1 MTPEGFETTV
11 RKALGAAAEVLAGA
25 GIEDAARDARR
36 LLAFAMD
43 VAADRI
49 TLMSDEVVEGDALMT
64 LGRVVG
70 ERAAGRPVSRIVGGR
85 WFYGRW
91 FEVSDAVLDPR
102 PETETL
108 VAAALE
114 EPFERVLDLGT
125 GSGAIIVTLL
135 AERVQAR
142 GVGSDLSEAA
152 VLVAGRNAARHGVED
167 RVVFPASDWWDDIG
181 GRYDL
186 IVSNPPYIAAA
197 EMDGLARE
205 VRAHDP
211 RMALTDEADGL
222 GAYRVIAAG
231 ASGYLAPGGRLMV
244 EVGAGQAADVA
255 ALFEAA
261 GLENIETRADLDG
274 RERVVLAR
282 FAPKSAL

>member
-11 RKALGAAAEVLAGA
+11 RKALGAAAEALAGA
-25 GIEDAARDARR
+25 GVEDAARDARR
-36 LLAFAMD
+36 LLAYAMG
-43 VAADRI
+43 VAPDRI
-49 TLMSDEVVEGDALMT
+49 TLMSDEVVDGDALMT
-64 LGRVVG
+64 LGRAVG
-70 ERAAGRPVSRIVGGR
+70 DRAAGRPVSRIVGGR

-91 FEVSDAVLDPR
+91 FEVTDAVLDPR

-114 EPFERVLDLGT
+114 EPFARVLDLGT

-135 AERVQAR
+135 AERADAK
-142 GVGSDLSEAA
+142 GVGSDVSEDA
-152 VLVAGRNAARHGVED
+152 VLVAGRNAARYSVED

-186 IVSNPPYIAAA
+186 IVSNPPYISVS

-205 VRAHDP
+205 VREHDP
-211 RMALTDEADGL
+211 RMALTDEGDGL
-222 GAYRVIAAG
+222 GAYRVIASG
-231 ASGYLAPGGRLMV
+231 AAAFLTPGGRLMV
-244 EVGAGQAADVA
+244 EVGAGQAGDVA
-255 ALFEAA
+255 ALFESA

-282 FAPKSAL
+282 SGPKTAL

>member
-1 MTPEGFETTV
+1 MTPSGAKSV
-11 RKALGAAAEVLAGA
+11 RQVLAAAAGA
-25 GIEDAARDARR
+25 LEMAGVEGAARDARR
-36 LLAFAMD
+36 LLAHAMG

-49 TLMSDEVVEGDALMT
+49 SLMGEEPVPKAALVVFGTSMSA
-64 LGRVVG
+64 
-70 ERAAGRPVSRIVGGR
+70 RADGRPVSRIVGGR

-91 FEVSDAVLDPR
+91 FEVTDDVLDPR

-114 EPFERVLDLGT
+114 DPFERVLDLGT

-135 AERVQAR
+135 AEREGAK

-152 VLVAGRNAARHGVED
+152 VLVAGANAARHSVDD
-167 RVVFPASDWWDDIG
+167 RVVFPSSDWWDDIG

-205 VRAHDP
+205 VRDHDP
-211 RMALTDEADGL
+211 HLALTDGDDGL
-222 GAYRVIAAG
+222 SAYRVIAAG
-231 ASGYLAPGGRLMV
+231 APAYLTPGGRLMV
-244 EVGAGQAADVA
+244 EVGAGQAGAVS

-274 RERVVLAR
+274 RERVVLGR
-282 FAPKSAL
+282 FSPKTAS